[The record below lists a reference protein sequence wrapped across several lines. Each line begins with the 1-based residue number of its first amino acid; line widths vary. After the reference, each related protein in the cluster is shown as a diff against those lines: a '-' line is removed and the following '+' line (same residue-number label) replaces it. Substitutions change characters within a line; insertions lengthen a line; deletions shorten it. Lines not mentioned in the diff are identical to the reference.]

1 MKTTM
6 HKKKLTTQANDSS
19 SNRIAIQDLSTEM
32 VELSDEVL
40 SQVCG
45 GINANLSQFIIN
57 GILAGGGG
65 GNHEII
71 PLQYKNSIDAPGPLD
86 GGPEQR

>member
-1 MKTTM
+1 VIITVYKND
-6 HKKKLTTQANDSS
+6 LTTQANNF

-45 GINANLSQFIIN
+45 GRLVWPDVHEHYSLS
-57 GILAGGGG
+57 
-65 GNHEII
+65 
-71 PLQYKNSIDAPGPLD
+71 DAVDPAIFSPHGVFESLSD
-86 GGPEQR
+86 YIHHTWQGLHYN

>member
-1 MKTTM
+1 M
-6 HKKKLTTQANDSS
+6 HKNNLTTQANNS
-19 SNRIAIQDLSTEM
+19 SNRIAIQDLPTEM

-45 GINANLSQFIIN
+45 GINANLSQFIVN

-71 PLQYKNSIDAPGPLD
+71 PLQYLNSIDAPGPMD
-86 GGPEQR
+86 GPAQHQ